1 MGTRSLTICKDQ
13 KKNVLLNMYRQYDG
27 YPTGHGAELAE
38 FLNGGELVNGL
49 SSRDSGAVFNGMG
62 CLAAQIVARFKED
75 PGGIYLEPADARDVG
90 EEYIYTVYPDKVPA
104 KGKNGAIKLKVQA
117 GCMTFFGLPGTKQD
131 NMNIVFDDLPE
142 NYDGEQVEENEK
154 NLPRP
159 QNDFIESK
167 QGG

>member
-1 MGTRSLTICKDQ
+1 
-13 KKNVLLNMYRQYDG
+13 
-27 YPTGHGAELAE
+27 
-38 FLNGGELVNGL
+38 
-49 SSRDSGAVFNGMG
+49 
-62 CLAAQIVARFKED
+62 
-75 PGGIYLEPADARDVG
+75 
-90 EEYIYTVYPDKVPA
+90 YTVYPDKVPA